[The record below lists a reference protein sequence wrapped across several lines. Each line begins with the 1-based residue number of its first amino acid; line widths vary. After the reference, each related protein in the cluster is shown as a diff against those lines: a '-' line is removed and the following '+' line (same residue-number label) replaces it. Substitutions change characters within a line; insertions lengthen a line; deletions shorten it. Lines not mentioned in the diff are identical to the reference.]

1 MDATNLDL
9 SLYVAEAAARQKFA
23 DDHRKAVDAG
33 EEPRSDIDWD
43 TVEATR
49 TLEVTQ

>member
-1 MDATNLDL
+1 MANDL
-9 SLYVAEAAARQKFA
+9 SLYVAEDANRQKFA

-33 EEPRSDIDWD
+33 EEPCPDIDWD
-43 TVEATR
+43 NLEVTR